1 MEHIVII
8 GADPASH
15 NAASILPDARR
26 IAPPEATAWH
36 AEPGRV
42 WTESASGVES
52 VPFTKLLLCEDSPLL
67 LMALGCAFAGG
78 RPVVDGKGETT
89 VPGVFAAG
97 PVLGA
102 SDGEAA
108 RQGRI
113 AASAMAGL
121 PVEGTIAASPLPDSP
136 PTERLDPLDLAILLE
151 RPPSPER
158 NRIALAQAN
167 ARGPKLSG
175 IVAPALPVGF
185 AALAAMA
192 PTELTTRGPQDDT
205 GVLA

>member
-1 MEHIVII
+1 MESIVII
-8 GADPASH
+8 GPGAE
-15 NAASILPDARR
+15 AASILPGARV

-42 WTESASGVES
+42 WIESASGVAS
-52 VPFTKLLLCEDSPLL
+52 VPFTKLLLCEDAPLL
-67 LMALGCAFAGG
+67 LMALGCTFKNG
-78 RPVVDGKGETT
+78 RPVVDAKGETS
-89 VPGVFAAG
+89 VAGVFAVG

-102 SDGEAA
+102 DGGQAA

-121 PVEGTIAASPLPDSP
+121 PVEGTISASPLPET
-136 PTERLDPLDLAILLE
+136 PTERLDPLDLAILLGQ
-151 RPPSPER
+151 PPSAER
-158 NRIALAQAN
+158 NRIALAQAE
-167 ARGPKLSG
+167 ARGPNLLG
-175 IVAPALPVGF
+175 RVAPALPVGF

-192 PTELTTRGPQDDT
+192 PAVLTTRGPQDDT